1 MEQEIFLNFLT
12 LSLVNPLFAAM
23 SLVDSSAA
31 FERKCRDLKGGDELF
46 EGLSA
51 LGIGDFTTL
60 AFTLG
65 TPQKPPTDDQFDTLG
80 SKVFTNPTLGQLAL
94 LRRMHFEAT
103 ALMVAS
109 INEQVKSD
117 RSDPTSL
124 TKRLPA
130 AERQVRLDLQEKR
143 LAGLV
148 DRTLVTRC
156 REMYGNADLFHHL
169 ADNGIRTWDMLNS
182 SFHHVITPQDF
193 VDATEDVFLTERTTV
208 QQRLAVQ
215 LIVEEGRRMEGTW
228 GAPPP
233 LKRPRTKCEQTEQ
246 PDVRPRSNS
255 GSNDAAPLTVD
266 LKPAPA
272 SDQDRAGK
280 VIAELKDWSNEDIS
294 VHTLAEKIASA
305 EWRAF
310 VMEAVRESVVLIQGP
325 PNAGKS
331 ELGVNLARSF
341 QLRRTKTASRL
352 FWFFGRDDPPH
363 LGCYHFC
370 NDSFYTGS
378 SDALDWHKFYQ
389 SFHSIVKGE
398 QATTTFSILEGHRI
412 LNFRLAQDWV
422 TTTVILTANEELM
435 KSRKTKAESVAKY
448 RDFISSQL
456 DDSTSLINGAAA
468 CFIAADQTPAT
479 LTIRTIS
486 ALLRNTFL
494 LPRATEDEGPRPT
507 GGLLF

>member
-1 MEQEIFLNFLT
+1 
-12 LSLVNPLFAAM
+12 M
-23 SLVDSSAA
+23 SIVDNSAA
-31 FERKCRDLKGGDELF
+31 FERKCKDLKGGDKLF

-51 LGIGDFTTL
+51 LGIVDFTTL
-60 AFTLG
+60 AFALG
-65 TPQKPPTDDQFDTLG
+65 TPLKPPTEDQFETLG

-94 LRRMHFEAT
+94 LRRVHFEAT
-103 ALMVAS
+103 SLMVAS
-109 INEQVKSD
+109 INKQAKPDS
-117 RSDPTSL
+117 SDPTSL
-124 TKRLPA
+124 NKRLPA
-130 AERQVRLDLQEKR
+130 NERQVRLDLQER
-143 LAGLV
+143 SLEGLV

-156 REMYGNADLFHHL
+156 RELYGNADLFHHL
-169 ADNGIRTWDMLNS
+169 ADNGIMTWDMLNS
-182 SFHHVITPQDF
+182 SFYHVATSRDF

-208 QQRLAVQ
+208 QQRFAVQ

-233 LKRPRTKCEQTEQ
+233 LRRRRKKYEQEEQ
-246 PDVRPRSNS
+246 PDVPSRSHS
-255 GSNDAAPLTVD
+255 RSRDTAPLTVD
-266 LKPAPA
+266 LRPAPV

-294 VHTLAEKIASA
+294 VHTLAERIASA

-341 QLRRTKTASRL
+341 QLRKIKTASKR

-370 NDSFYTGS
+370 NDSFYTS
-378 SDALDWHKFYQ
+378 STDELDWQKFFQ
-389 SFHSIVKGE
+389 SFQSIVKGE
-398 QATTTFSILEGHRI
+398 HATTIFAILEGHRI

-435 KSRKTKAESVAKY
+435 TRRKTKVESVAKY
-448 RDFISSQL
+448 KDFISSQL
-456 DDSTSLINGAAA
+456 GDSTSLINATGA

-479 LTIRTIS
+479 LTIRTLS

-494 LPRATEDEGPRPT
+494 LQRATEDEGPRPN
-507 GGLLF
+507 GGQLF

>member
-1 MEQEIFLNFLT
+1 MKPEIFLNFLT

-60 AFTLG
+60 AFSLG

-94 LRRMHFEAT
+94 LRRVHFEAT
-103 ALMVAS
+103 TLMVAS

-117 RSDPTSL
+117 SSDPTSL

-130 AERQVRLDLQEKR
+130 AERQVHLDLQEKR

-148 DRTLVTRC
+148 DRTPVTRC

-182 SFHHVITPQDF
+182 SFHHVITPHDF

-233 LKRPRTKCEQTEQ
+233 LKRPRTRCEQT
-246 PDVRPRSNS
+246 
-255 GSNDAAPLTVD
+255 
-266 LKPAPA
+266 
-272 SDQDRAGK
+272 
-280 VIAELKDWSNEDIS
+280 
-294 VHTLAEKIASA
+294 
-305 EWRAF
+305 
-310 VMEAVRESVVLIQGP
+310 
-325 PNAGKS
+325 
-331 ELGVNLARSF
+331 SF
-341 QLRRTKTASRL
+341 QAGLCHMTRRAPCHPCERGIVAVTSTIQLGHTSGFSQFHFSAVNFVLGIFTGWILCFSWLLHGSFSRL
-352 FWFFGRDDPPH
+352 MWD
-363 LGCYHFC
+363 
-370 NDSFYTGS
+370 
-378 SDALDWHKFYQ
+378 
-389 SFHSIVKGE
+389 
-398 QATTTFSILEGHRI
+398 
-412 LNFRLAQDWV
+412 
-422 TTTVILTANEELM
+422 
-435 KSRKTKAESVAKY
+435 
-448 RDFISSQL
+448 
-456 DDSTSLINGAAA
+456 
-468 CFIAADQTPAT
+468 
-479 LTIRTIS
+479 
-486 ALLRNTFL
+486 
-494 LPRATEDEGPRPT
+494 
-507 GGLLF
+507 